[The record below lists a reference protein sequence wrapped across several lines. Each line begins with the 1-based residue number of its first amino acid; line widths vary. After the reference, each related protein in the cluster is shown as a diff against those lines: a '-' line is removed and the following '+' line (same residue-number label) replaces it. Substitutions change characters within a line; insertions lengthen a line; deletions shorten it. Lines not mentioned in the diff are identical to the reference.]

1 MTEGQYSSV
10 RLEQTRLVSS
20 LLYGIRAMLVLNLAA
35 FENKKIHSQSW
46 QNPDHARKNQS
57 ECSDLPCHIINNYC

>member
-20 LLYGIRAMLVLNLAA
+20 LLYGIRAMPVLNLAA
-35 FENKKIHSQSW
+35 FENKKYTADDGKILTMQERTN
-46 QNPDHARKNQS
+46 QNARIY
-57 ECSDLPCHIINNYC
+57 LAI